1 MSSYYKLFAMGLGD
15 NANKNFV
22 AWVEPYPFATS
33 GDMGTTI
40 SAPVYDRSVSPNMF
54 IGVIATD
61 FTVEFMKEIV
71 GGSDSYNEVL
81 KALVRR
87 STAICPKYTLNEC
100 ELQALRKLSGGSEAM
115 CANECTDLMGIE
127 PKACRPSNDYPTN
140 LWAN

>member
-1 MSSYYKLFAMGLGD
+1 MTDYSTVKSIACSTNGIWSKIPDHDDIAKYMSSYYKLFAMGLGGD
-15 NANKNFV
+15 ANKDFV

-33 GDMGTTI
+33 GDFGTAI

-100 ELQALRKLSGGSEAM
+100 EL
-115 CANECTDLMGIE
+115 
-127 PKACRPSNDYPTN
+127 
-140 LWAN
+140 

>member
-1 MSSYYKLFAMGLGD
+1 MTDYSTVKSIACSTNGIWSKIPDNDDIAKYMSSYYKLFAMGLGD

-100 ELQALRKLSGGSEAM
+100 EL
-115 CANECTDLMGIE
+115 
-127 PKACRPSNDYPTN
+127 
-140 LWAN
+140 